1 MFAALG
7 EKVLGFFQERHTYGT
22 QLPSLH
28 RSSLQQFFKHHRL
41 EELLPYESFEPSQGL
56 FYNRTSL
63 GFVLETVPLVGCT
76 EEMQREVS
84 GLFQHTLPEGS
95 NLQVMLWADPH
106 IGSILEKWETPRQSK
121 QETLALL
128 AKKRT
133 EFLKDQVYNSQNF
146 PFTLRN
152 FRCILAFSQKGQTK
166 NPVEIEK
173 ILNLKEQIMTTFKLL
188 GLPVWA
194 WDADALLRFMDSWI
208 NLNPNSDDLKPSS
221 LTWNPYDSLSS
232 QIPSSETAYQI
243 NESGIVFNEGEVT
256 TRTYSV
262 RRYPFQWSLHA
273 MNELIG
279 DPLRDAL
286 RLPCP
291 FLIHYG
297 VHVPKQESLKTKLLS
312 KATYVERQANSPI
325 GKHIPVLVAEA
336 EELGFARIQLSKG
349 ERIIRSNLSIML
361 QAPKHSISQAEQ
373 ILLSLFRSKE
383 WELQTDQYIQLQ
395 AFLSHLPM
403 NWGEGMVEDLSYTQR
418 LKTTLSTESANLL
431 PIQAEWN
438 GTNSPGMLLAGRRGQ
453 LFTWS
458 PFDNDAGNYNVCV
471 VGRSGSGK
479 SVFMQELMTSTMGMG
494 GRVFVLDVGRSFEK
508 TCHLLEGQFI
518 EFKPKS
524 PLSTDSLCINPFTTI
539 PIDDEESASDALAML
554 KSVLSLMAAP
564 SKGTDDMESAL
575 IEQALFAVW
584 GEFKNEATISHI
596 ATWLLKHADK
606 KAKDLG
612 TMLFPYTA
620 DGVYGRFFN
629 GTSNV
634 NFDNGLVVVELEEL
648 KERKDLQSVVVQM
661 VIVHITNQMFLGDR
675 KTPFNIVFDEAWDM
689 LRGNQSGVFVET
701 LARRLRKYNGSLVVG
716 TQSVNDF
723 YASTGALAAFENS
736 DWMCLLSQKKESIE
750 QLKKTNRISM
760 NGHMESQLASVKT
773 KHGEYAEVMIYGP
786 HGYAIGRL
794 LLDLFSQILYS
805 TKADEYSAVKSLEV
819 QGLKLVDAIHHV
831 AEQRK
836 EGILK

>member
-1 MFAALG
+1 MLVTLG
-7 EKVLGFFQERHTYGT
+7 EKVLEFFKERQDYGI
-22 QLPSLH
+22 QHQSLH
-28 RSSLQQFFKHHRL
+28 RASVHQFFEHHRL
-41 EELLPYESFEPSQGL
+41 EELLPYESYEPSQGL
-56 FYNRTSL
+56 FYNRSSL
-63 GFVLETVPLVGCT
+63 GFVLETSPLVGCT

-95 NLQVMLWADPH
+95 NLQVMLRADPH
-106 IGSILEKWETPRQSK
+106 IGSILDRWEAPRKSQ

-128 AKKRT
+128 AQNRT
-133 EFLKDQVYNSQNF
+133 GFLRDQVYNSQNF
-146 PFTLRN
+146 PYTLRN
-152 FRCILAFSQKGQTK
+152 FRCVLAFSQKGHTR

-173 ILNLKEQIMTTFKLL
+173 VQSLKEQIVTTFKLL

-194 WDADALLRFMDSWI
+194 WDADQLLQFMDNW
-208 NLNPNSDDLKPSS
+208 LNLKPSS
-221 LTWNPYDSLSS
+221 DGLQPSSLKWNPYDSLAS
-232 QIPSSETAYQI
+232 QIPNSEISYQI
-243 NESGIVFNEGEVT
+243 QEEGIGLNEGEVIA
-256 TRTYSV
+256 RTYSV

-297 VHVPKQESLKTKLLS
+297 VHVPKQDPLKTKLLS
-312 KATYVERQANSPI
+312 KASYVERQANSPI

-349 ERIIRSNLSIML
+349 ERIVRSNLSIML
-361 QAPKHSISQAEQ
+361 QAPKFSINQAEQ

-383 WELQTDQYIQLQ
+383 WELQTDKYIQLQ

-403 NWGEGMVEDLSYTQR
+403 NWGEGMVEDLAYTQR

-438 GTNSPGMLLAGRRGQ
+438 GTKSPGMLLAGRRGQ

-479 SVFMQELMTSTMGMG
+479 SVFMQELMTSTLGMG

-518 EFKPKS
+518 EFKPKT
-524 PLSTDSLCINPFTTI
+524 PLCINPFTTI

-575 IEQALFAVW
+575 LEQALFAVW
-584 GEFKNEATISHI
+584 QEYKNQSTITHI
-596 ATWLLKHADK
+596 AEWLLNHSDK
-606 KAKDLG
+606 KANDLG
-612 TMLFPYTA
+612 TMLFPYTKA
-620 DGVYGRFFN
+620 GIYGRFFN

-634 NFDNGLVVVELEEL
+634 NFDSSLVVVELEEL

-760 NGHMESQLASVKT
+760 NGHMETQLASVKT

-794 LLDLFSQILYS
+794 LLDPFSQILYS
-805 TKADEYSAVKSLEV
+805 TKADEYSAVKSLQQ
-819 QGLKLVDAIHHV
+819 QGLKLVDAIHHI
-831 AEQRK
+831 ADERRRSA
-836 EGILK
+836 

>member
-1 MFAALG
+1 MLATLG
-7 EKVLGFFQERHTYGT
+7 EKILNFFQERQNYGVRGET
-22 QLPSLH
+22 SFH
-28 RSSLQQFFKHHRL
+28 RNSIRQFFHHHRL
-41 EELLPYESFEPSQGL
+41 EELLPYESYEPSQGL
-56 FYNRTSL
+56 FYNRSSL
-63 GFVLETVPLVGCT
+63 GFVLETLPLVGCT

-106 IGSILEKWETPRQSK
+106 IGSILEQWEAPRRSQ

-128 AKKRT
+128 AQNRT
-133 EFLKDQVYNSQNF
+133 TFLKDQVYNSQNF
-146 PFTLRN
+146 PYTLRT
-152 FRCILAFSQKGQTK
+152 FRCVLAYSQKGHTR

-173 ILNLKEQIMTTFKLL
+173 ILSLKEQIMTTFKLL

-194 WDADALLRFMDSWI
+194 WDATQLLQFMDSWI
-208 NLNPNSDDLKPSS
+208 NLKASSNSLQPSS
-221 LTWNPYDSLSS
+221 LQWNPYDSLSL

-243 NESGIVFNEGEVT
+243 DETGIVFNEGDVIT
-256 TRTYSV
+256 KTYSV

-286 RLPCP
+286 RIPCP

-297 VHVPKQESLKTKLLS
+297 VHVPKQEHLKTKLLS
-312 KATYVERQANSPI
+312 KASYVERQAHSTI

-349 ERIIRSNLSIML
+349 ERIVRSNLSIML
-361 QAPKHSISQAEQ
+361 QAPKGSQNASINQAEQ

-383 WELQTDQYIQLQ
+383 WELQVDKYIQLQ

-403 NWGEGMVEDLSYTQR
+403 NWGEGMVEDLNYIQR

-431 PIQAEWN
+431 PIQGEWR
-438 GTNSPGMLLAGRRGQ
+438 GTKSPGMLLAGRRGQ

-479 SVFMQELMTSTMGMG
+479 SVFMQELMTSTLGMG

-518 EFKPKS
+518 EFKPKT
-524 PLSTDSLCINPFTTI
+524 PLCINPFTTI
-539 PIDDEESASDALAML
+539 PVDDEESAQDALAML

-564 SKGTDDMESAL
+564 TKGTDDMESAL
-575 IEQALFAVW
+575 LEQALFAVW
-584 GEFKNEATISHI
+584 QEHKNDATISHI
-596 ATWLLKHADK
+596 AEWLLTHPEK
-606 KAKDLG
+606 KANDLG
-612 TMLFPYTA
+612 TMLFPYTK
-620 DGVYGRFFN
+620 DGIYGRFFN
-629 GTSNV
+629 GASNV
-634 NFDNGLVVVELEEL
+634 NFDNSLVVVELEEL

-750 QLKKTNRISM
+750 QLKKTNRIAM
-760 NGHMESQLASVKT
+760 NGHMETQLASVKT

-786 HGYAIGRL
+786 HGYAICRL
-794 LLDLFSQILYS
+794 LLDPFSQILYS
-805 TKADEYSAVKSLEV
+805 TQADEYSSVKSLQQEGV
-819 QGLKLVDAIHHV
+819 ELVDAIQHI
-831 AEQRK
+831 ASLRK
-836 EGILK
+836 GG